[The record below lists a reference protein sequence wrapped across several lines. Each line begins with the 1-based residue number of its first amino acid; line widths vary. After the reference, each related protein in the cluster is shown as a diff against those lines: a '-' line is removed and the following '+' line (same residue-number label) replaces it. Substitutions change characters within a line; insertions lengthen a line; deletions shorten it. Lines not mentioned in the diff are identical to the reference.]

1 MSKPSPS
8 PAERCATCGGNG
20 YLFDVSALCIEVA
33 RLRVDN
39 ECMKM
44 TELPV
49 GWYATPTDPRAAE
62 VKLGKAEEENERLRE
77 RLLYIS
83 RGWHSDTCGSVLS
96 ESKVYPCNCHIGIAL
111 EALK

>member
-1 MSKPSPS
+1 MKPAPS

-33 RLRVDN
+33 RLR
-39 ECMKM
+39 
-44 TELPV
+44 
-49 GWYATPTDPRAAE
+49 
-62 VKLGKAEEENERLRE
+62 ERLD
-77 RLLYIS
+77 YIS